1 MNLIEIFLALGWVLW
16 LGSLWRHRR
25 ASMNTAG
32 PKKISGDTEPSPE
45 PDWIHHWMRHTREA
59 VLFLDER
66 LRVKRANDLAKRMF
80 GVDRGYLWEGRRSP
94 DLFTFLRDL
103 QESEEAVIRSAT
115 LRDPEPR
122 WLVLSGIRLA
132 EGGYLVLAADDTRIR
147 VLEEHQT
154 RLMRQIS
161 HELRT
166 PITNLR
172 ASLELLEEK
181 GASRLVQIFRRN
193 LDRLERLVE
202 ALSRM
207 QTLEEWTARKET
219 LDLAQ
224 ILRTLVELFEP
235 RVPEG
240 MLMLEL
246 PERQVARWV
255 GDRFLL
261 ESALFP
267 VLDNAVQF
275 RYPEGR
281 IWVRLMRTE
290 HAWEIE
296 VEDEGRGI
304 SPEWIHRVWEPFFQR
319 DGGTGL
325 GLSLVRTAVAQ
336 LGGEVTLTSRE
347 GYGTRVVLRLPDTRE
362 EEV

>member
-1 MNLIEIFLALGWVLW
+1 MEDRSPIDPPWMETWLA
-16 LGSLWRHRR
+16 
-25 ASMNTAG
+25 
-32 PKKISGDTEPSPE
+32 
-45 PDWIHHWMRHTREA
+45 HTREA
-59 VLFLDER
+59 VLFLDDR
-66 LRVKRANDLAKRMF
+66 LRVQRANRVAQQLF

-94 DLFTFLRDL
+94 DLFAFLRML
-103 QESEEAVIRSAT
+103 QQDRTGVVRPVM

-122 WLVLSGIRLA
+122 WLILSGHRLDG
-132 EGGYLVLAADDTRIR
+132 GGYLVLAADETRVR

-172 ASLELLEEK
+172 ASLELLEEH
-181 GASRLVQIFRRN
+181 GVPRLAQIVVRN

-207 QTLEEWTARKET
+207 QTLEEWTARPEP
-219 LDLAQ
+219 LNLARVLQ
-224 ILRTLVELFEP
+224 TLVDLFAP
-235 RVPEG
+235 RVPEHT
-240 MLMLEL
+240 LVLEL
-246 PERQVARWV
+246 PEQTDPHWV

-275 RYPEGR
+275 RYPEGH
-281 IWVRLMRTE
+281 IWVRLIPER
-290 HAWEIE
+290 HSWRIE

-304 SPEWIHRVWEPFFQR
+304 PSEWIQRVWEPFFQK

-336 LGGEVTLTSRE
+336 LGGEVDLTSRE
-347 GYGTRVVLRLPDTRE
+347 GYGTRVVIRIPRTSLE
-362 EEV
+362 ERHERT